1 MKTTLLVIFIV
12 CVSLCVLSFLISL
25 FFNHGYYN
33 LMDGSHGQYARLR
46 CLKTVFFITGIVL
59 AVISAAC
66 LIIRFKL

>member
-12 CVSLCVLSFLISL
+12 CVSLCFLSFLISL

-33 LMDGSHGQYARLR
+33 LMDGSHEQYARLHR
-46 CLKTVFFITGIVL
+46 LTTVFLISGIVL